1 VLTKKSEK
9 QEDFMKKIVSLLII
23 AIMVVSMVACKKN
36 DSDEDKSL
44 QYIKDNGKLILGLD
58 DAFAP
63 MGFRDENNNIVGF
76 DIDLAQAVCDKL
88 GVELVLQPVE
98 WETKENELNTKN
110 IDCIWNGLS
119 LTPARIES
127 MTMSEPYL
135 TNDISLVVTSDSDIK
150 SLEDMAGKKLAL
162 QSSSSAEDALNS
174 EDNKSF
180 KESLSEVIPFSD
192 YEVALLDLESG
203 NSDAVLL
210 DTVVADYKITA
221 GKDLVKIEGSLL
233 PDQYAIGFRKGDEAL
248 CDAVEAALKEL
259 KAEGTVAEIST
270 KWFGADITIIK

>member
-9 QEDFMKKIVSLLII
+9 QEDFMKKIVSLLMI

-150 SLEDMAGKKLAL
+150 SLEDMTGKKLAL

>member
-1 VLTKKSEK
+1 
-9 QEDFMKKIVSLLII
+9 MKKIVSLLMI

-174 EDNKSF
+174 DDNKSF
-180 KESLSEVIPFSD
+180 KESLGEVIPFSD

-210 DTVVADYKITA
+210 DSIVADYKITA

-233 PDQYAIGFRKGDEAL
+233 PDQYAIGFRKSDKAL

-270 KWFGADITIIK
+270 KWFGSDITIIK